1 MRFDREFNFG
11 TREWI
16 AIEQGL
22 KEDLQAA
29 VDQLCNPE
37 TDQTTTDNLRGRI
50 RYIKDLL
57 LGATAAVRERQ
68 R

>member
-1 MRFDREFNFG
+1 MIFPPEFNFG

-16 AIEQGL
+16 LLEQGL
-22 KEDLQAA
+22 RDDLRAA
-29 VDQLCNPE
+29 VDKLCNPE
-37 TDQTTTDNLRGRI
+37 CDQTTTDNLRGRI

-57 LGATAAVRERQ
+57 AGATAAVRERQ

>member
-1 MRFDREFNFG
+1 MKFDSQFNFG

-22 KEDLQAA
+22 KEDYNAA
-29 VDQLCNPE
+29 VERLCSPE
-37 TDQTTTDNLRGRI
+37 CDQTETDNLRGRI

-57 LGATAAVRERQ
+57 AGATAAARERQ

>member
-1 MRFDREFNFG
+1 MRFPAEFSFG
-11 TREWI
+11 TREWHLLE
-16 AIEQGL
+16 AGL

-29 VDQLCNPE
+29 VDQLCDPE
-37 TDQTTTDNLRGRI
+37 CDQTKTDNLRGRI

-57 LGATAAVRERQ
+57 AGATAAVRERQ

>member
-1 MRFDREFNFG
+1 MKFDPEFNFG

-22 KEDLQAA
+22 KDDLQAA
-29 VDQLCNPE
+29 VDQLCNPDW
-37 TDQTTTDNLRGRI
+37 DQTKTDNLRGRI
-50 RYIKDLL
+50 QYIKDLL
-57 LGATAAVRERQ
+57 FGATAAVRERQ

>member
-22 KEDLQAA
+22 KDDLNAA
-29 VDQLCNPE
+29 VDQLCNPD
-37 TDQTTTDNLRGRI
+37 TDQTKTDNLRGRI
-50 RYIKDLL
+50 QYIKDLL
-57 LGATAAVRERQ
+57 LGANAAVRERQ